1 MVIFIKNIG
10 VIMSRLT
17 ERIEN
22 FNRAFALFMN
32 MQKNYISDR
41 KNDSNKLALTQSFEI
56 TFELGWKILKD
67 YLYTKDIEVFTPR
80 DAVKS
85 AFEANILPSAQIWID
100 MAKDRNASSHEYN
113 MDKIDLMLERMST
126 VYFDELFRFQKSL
139 RDFNE

>member
-1 MVIFIKNIG
+1 
-10 VIMSRLT
+10 MSRLT

-22 FNRAFALFMN
+22 FNRAFCLFSN
-32 MQKNYISDR
+32 MQKNYINDK

-56 TFELGWKILKD
+56 IFELGWKVIKD

-80 DAVKS
+80 DTIKS

-113 MDKIDLMLERMST
+113 MDKIDLALERIST
-126 VYFDELFRFQKSL
+126 VYFDELCRFQKNL
-139 RDFNE
+139 KDFNE